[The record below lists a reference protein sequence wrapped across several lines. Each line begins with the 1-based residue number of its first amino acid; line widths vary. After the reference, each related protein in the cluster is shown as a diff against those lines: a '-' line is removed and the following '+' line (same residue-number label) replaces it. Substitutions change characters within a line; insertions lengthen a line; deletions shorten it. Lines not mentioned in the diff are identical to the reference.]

1 MLLFLTMHLS
11 HAVRPG
17 DLPSEILLGVERMR
31 ERVVLPLLV
40 PFRKPLVCGQNKKH
54 QLRLLHRLPRTKRPT
69 GAERVVCAVE
79 LLAGR
84 EFLALCIDALVVV
97 DVAETLGWS

>member
-1 MLLFLTMHLS
+1 
-11 HAVRPG
+11 
-17 DLPSEILLGVERMR
+17 MR
-31 ERVVLPLLV
+31 ERVVLSLLV
-40 PFRKPLVCGQNKKH
+40 PFRKPLVCEGNK
-54 QLRLLHRLPRTKRPT
+54 QLSASPIFQVSEKERPT

-97 DVAETLGWS
+97 DVAET